1 MSDLTPGDPNAPAL
15 PEAEG
20 PAVGRDEW
28 VARHGEHRLTR
39 GGRLGV
45 YEERIRAIP
54 WWAFLIL
61 FLAAASLMPA
71 VEASGYVRRVGF
83 DTVIFM
89 LLALGLN
96 VVVGWA
102 GLLDLG
108 YIAFFGIGAYAY
120 AIFDSDKFGIHLP
133 TIVAIPA
140 ITPSTMTR

>member
-1 MSDLTPGDPNAPAL
+1 MSDSTPQT
-15 PEAEG
+15 G
-20 PAVGRDEW
+20 PQIGADEW
-28 VARHGEHRLTR
+28 VAREGERHRRSPLHRLVDELDR
-39 GGRLGV
+39 RVSPPVRFFLLVAGA
-45 YEERIRAIP
+45 AI
-54 WWAFLIL
+54 FGI
-61 FLAAASLMPA
+61 
-71 VEASGYVRRVGF
+71 VTDNEYYQRVGF
-83 DTVIFM
+83 NTLYYAV
-89 LLALGLN
+89 LALGLN